1 LILEDNGSKF
11 GTMIKINKAHKILSI
26 KDNDG
31 NEFNNNYKY
40 NASIYQIGRTMI
52 YFKLYN

>member
-1 LILEDNGSKF
+1 
-11 GTMIKINKAHKILSI
+11 MIKINKAHKILSI

-31 NEFNNNYKY
+31 NEFNDNYKY